1 MSLSPETLSMRKDVN
16 FPVSNFSQ
24 KDLLFFKNDILKD
37 FHNIENKLG
46 GKYEKLSMNME
57 SKLDMY
63 ENKINALSQ
72 KVIDLSNLISTDKNI
87 QEKVIELSNSETR
100 MKEEINLNK
109 IKIEGNTQDIQNTI
123 FKYDKLFSEN
133 IFYPGIIGNMCKFK
147 TFHDFID
154 YVLNQISVLL
164 QYKEKNSGD
173 LKQYRIKFESLV
185 KTVKMQNE
193 NAIKAAND
201 FTKKTISVS
210 ENTLKDYISILE
222 ESIKNLRMENSKHV
236 LNLINTFETIKKEWE
251 IITEIKNEIY
261 KKTNEE
267 INKIKNQNIMVI
279 HMFNNYEN
287 DFNLIKNRFSQLA
300 EFIRNVR
307 FRKNVGNIAKE
318 EITEISN
325 KINFNKKQKLTEK
338 DKEKGKKVESFLK
351 KYIEGKVG
359 IDDMKTSRVL
369 SGTERNKENNNNI
382 NDNNYNNENND
393 NNEFNVNKNKFIER
407 NFNNLELKKT
417 ISDSNSNINM
427 NTLKRKYSDN
437 NNNNNNLY
445 YNNYEEQNDDEIIKN
460 YIERKH
466 KKINIIETKK
476 TFSVGKNHNL
486 LFSKTFNEDKF
497 FNLEDNKNNNTSI
510 QSEESYLSIN
520 NNNKIFFNNNN
531 NNNSNNNNNNSNNNI
546 NNNTNINSSNN
557 NIHINI
563 SSGNINNKTH
573 NIQKETI
580 NVINEEET
588 NQSNLFN
595 KNFNSNLTNLS
606 NNNNNINNINKNLK
620 INNTPSPNNFKD
632 KILLNQI
639 IDLKNIKKETFINSY
654 NSKKYL
660 DNFNSKSNSNIFFNE
675 NNSSTN
681 KHYLHS
687 KSYSLLPLG
696 NTTIKN
702 INSNNDNK
710 INKNFP
716 EFYGKIFTK
725 PFNDELKKLLLQNKK
740 SSEINNN
747 NAENIN
753 NNNNIII
760 DKSVNIKK
768 LENIPLNKI
777 EPNMFKTID
786 GENNFLTND
795 NSSIR
800 FIGNSIQI
808 IHENNNYNNNFIKIS
823 KKLKQEEI
831 KKKKFSNN
839 NFNNNKNKSMNDIKK
854 IENLYN
860 KIKIEAKSFSS
871 EDELITDNINNNND
885 IKFKKYKKFHKINQN
900 NFVQNLINIKND
912 KLEKT
917 LKEFNLNYISK
928 KNNNNLFN
936 NNNNSV
942 MNNKNSNNS
951 SNNNNN
957 INYNNNNNNVFNN
970 NYYFNMMLEDDLNSG
985 KILKLNKVMYNKV
998 KLLNQERKNVF
1009 LNSNI
1014 IKNESFDE
1022 ENNKK

>member
-1 MSLSPETLSMRKDVN
+1 MSLSPDALSSRKDMN
-16 FPVSNFSQ
+16 FSISNFSQ

-87 QEKVIELSNSETR
+87 QEKVIELTNFETR
-100 MKEEINLNK
+100 MKEEVSLLK
-109 IKIEGNTQDIQNTI
+109 IKIEDNTQDIQNTI

-133 IFYPGIIGNMCKFK
+133 IFYPGIIGNMSKFK

-164 QYKEKNSGD
+164 QYKEKNSSD
-173 LKQYRIKFESLV
+173 LKQYRMKFESLV

-193 NAIKAAND
+193 NALKAAND

-236 LNLINTFETIKKEWE
+236 LNLINNFENIKKEWE

-307 FRKNVGNIAKE
+307 FRKNAGNLEKE
-318 EITEISN
+318 EIKEVSN
-325 KINFNKKQKLTEK
+325 KLNFNKKQKLTEK

-359 IDDMKTSRVL
+359 IDDMKTSRVM
-369 SGTERNKENNNNI
+369 SGTERKENNNDNI
-382 NDNNYNNENND
+382 D
-393 NNEFNVNKNKFIER
+393 NNEYDNNKIKYER

-417 ISDSNSNINM
+417 ISDSTSNINM

-437 NNNNNNLY
+437 NNYNNNSF

-476 TFSVGKNHNL
+476 TFSLDKNHKL
-486 LFSKTFNEDKF
+486 LFSKLYNEDKI
-497 FNLEDNKNNNTSI
+497 FNLEENKNNNTSI
-510 QSEESYLSIN
+510 QSEESCLNIN
-520 NNNKIFFNNNN
+520 NNNKILFNNNN
-531 NNNSNNNNNNSNNNI
+531 NNINNNNI
-546 NNNTNINSSNN
+546 ITNINSSNN
-557 NIHINI
+557 NININI
-563 SSGNINNKTH
+563 SSGTLNNNSINKNI
-573 NIQKETI
+573 NIQKENI

-595 KNFNSNLTNLS
+595 KNFNSNLTNVS
-606 NNNNNINNINKNLK
+606 NNNNINKNIKND
-620 INNTPSPNNFKD
+620 NTPSNNLRE
-632 KILLNQI
+632 KILFNQ
-639 IDLKNIKKETFINSY
+639 IKKETFINSY

-660 DNFNSKSNSNIFFNE
+660 DSINPK
-675 NNSSTN
+675 NNNNLFLNDNNYSSTN
-681 KHYLHS
+681 KQYSHS

-696 NTTIKN
+696 NTSIKN
-702 INSNNDNK
+702 NNSNNDNK
-710 INKNFP
+710 NKNFP
-716 EFYGKIFTK
+716 ELYGKIFTK
-725 PFNDELKKLLLQNKK
+725 PFNEELKKILVQNKK
-740 SSEINNN
+740 SSEFNNN
-747 NAENIN
+747 NNVDIN
-753 NNNNIII
+753 NNNNSFFY
-760 DKSVNIKK
+760 KNSIKK

-786 GENNFLTND
+786 GEKNFLTND

-808 IHENNNYNNNFIKIS
+808 IHENNNNSSNFFL
-823 KKLKQEEI
+823 KKKKQEEI
-831 KKKKFSNN
+831 KKKKYNIN
-839 NFNNNKNKSMNDIKK
+839 HNKNKSMNDIKK

-860 KIKIEAKSFSS
+860 KIKFEAKSFSS
-871 EDELITDNINNNND
+871 EDELITDNINNYNNNE

-917 LKEFNLNYISK
+917 FKELNLVYSK
-928 KNNNNLFN
+928 KNSNNNINNLNNN
-936 NNNNSV
+936 NNNNSII
-942 MNNKNSNNS
+942 NNKNYNNNVNNNS
-951 SNNNNN
+951 
-957 INYNNNNNNVFNN
+957 NYNNNNNSALNSN
-970 NYYFNMMLEDDLNSG
+970 NYYYNMMLEDDNNSG

-998 KLLNQERKNVF
+998 KLLNQERKNIF
-1009 LNSNI
+1009 LNNFYG
-1014 IKNESFDE
+1014 KNDSFDD